1 MSRPSTNGFG
11 FMNMF
16 PFVKL
21 PEEEVIEK
29 VIQEFASGAI
39 ECNSIARERRGSVG
53 KLDRAER

>member
-1 MSRPSTNGFG
+1 
-11 FMNMF
+11 MNMF